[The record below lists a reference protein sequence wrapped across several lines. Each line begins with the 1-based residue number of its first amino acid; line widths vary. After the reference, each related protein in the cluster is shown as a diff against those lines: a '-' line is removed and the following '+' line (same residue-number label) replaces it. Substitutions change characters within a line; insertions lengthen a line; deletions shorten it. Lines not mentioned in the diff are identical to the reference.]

1 MITIIM
7 MELRMVATIIM
18 KDDQDEENADQSG
31 LVVGRL
37 TQSSLFCSLG
47 LQPDHDHDDV
57 DDHGYDH
64 DGFDVDDDQ
73 DDENNDDQ
81 T

>member
-1 MITIIM
+1 MIM
-7 MELRMVATIIM
+7 M
-18 KDDQDEENADQSG
+18 DDQDEENADQSG

-47 LQPDHDHDDV
+47 LQPDHDHDHDDV

>member
-1 MITIIM
+1 MIRR
-7 MELRMVATIIM
+7 RMVTTMIM

-57 DDHGYDH
+57 DDSGYDH
-64 DGFDVDDDQ
+64 DGFD
-73 DDENNDDQ
+73 ENNNDFDEDQ

>member
-1 MITIIM
+1 
-7 MELRMVATIIM
+7 MVTTIIM

-47 LQPDHDHDDV
+47 LQPDHDHD
-57 DDHGYDH
+57 HGYDH
-64 DGFDVDDDQ
+64 GGFDVDDDQ

>member
-1 MITIIM
+1 MIRR
-7 MELRMVATIIM
+7 RMVTTMIM

-47 LQPDHDHDDV
+47 LQPGHDHDDV

-64 DGFDVDDDQ
+64 DGFD
-73 DDENNDDQ
+73 ENNNDFDEDQ